1 MRIRRTAT
9 GLVIND
15 SPGLSWILGGLFVV
29 VGGVFF
35 LGPLGLFKNSHKLS
49 FILGAIVSLLGAVGI
64 CTGLWVWKRSPCS
77 RVQAKISEQ
86 CLVVT
91 RWGLAGRDEL
101 RVPFGDV
108 EEFEIETGVDSDGD
122 AVFRP
127 LLRRRDR
134 TRVLLS
140 MLHVHDRI
148 QMEQMIQELKC
159 VVDALSG
166 SPGGS
171 LPPGDG

>member
-1 MRIRRTAT
+1 
-9 GLVIND
+9 L
-15 SPGLSWILGGLFVV
+15 PGLSWILGGLFVF

-35 LGPLGLFKNSHKLS
+35 LGPIGLFTNSEKLS
-49 FILGAIVSLLGAVGI
+49 FIMRALVSLRGAVGI

-77 RVQAKISEQ
+77 RVQAAISEQ

-91 RWGLAGRDEL
+91 RWGLTGRQEL

-108 EEFEIETGVDSDGD
+108 EGFEIENGVDTDGD

-127 LLRRRDR
+127 LLRRRDK
-134 TRVLLS
+134 TTLLLS
-140 MLHVHDRI
+140 VLHVHDRI

-166 SPGGS
+166 SPSGS
-171 LPPGDG
+171 LSPGDG